1 MELKAENVC
10 FRYGSDW
17 ILENVN
23 FSLKTGER
31 TGIFAP
37 SGYGKSTFAK
47 LLAGY
52 LEPRRGSITL
62 DGEYLPK
69 KGPCPVQ
76 LIWQHPEKAVNP
88 RWKLKQV
95 LKESGAIDG
104 ELLEAFGI
112 QKAWLERYPHELS
125 GGELQRFCVARAMAS
140 GAKFLICDEISTMLD
155 VITQAQI
162 WNVILEL
169 AEKRDMGLA
178 VVTHNPALARRL
190 CSRVWNL
197 ETGNYLC
204 EGD

>member
-1 MELKAENVC
+1 MELKAENIS
-10 FRYGSDW
+10 FRYGRDW
-17 ILENVN
+17 ILENVD
-23 FSLKTGER
+23 FSLKTGECI
-31 TGIFAP
+31 GIFAP

-47 LLAGY
+47 ILAGY
-52 LEPRRGSITL
+52 LEPQRGSVTL
-62 DGEYLPK
+62 DGESLPR
-69 KGPCPVQ
+69 KGVCPVQ

-88 RWKLKQV
+88 RWRLRQV
-95 LKESGAIDG
+95 LKESGQIDR

-112 QKAWLERYPHELS
+112 QDPWLERYPHELS

-162 WNVILEL
+162 WNVILDL
-169 AEKRDMGLA
+169 AKKRNMGLV

-190 CSRVWNL
+190 CTRVWDL
-197 ETGNYLC
+197 EAGEYLS